1 MWLRGAKL
9 IVLGLLGFC
18 ASLSS
23 AAWAQQVEKPPAA
36 NSPKIHYAVEDL
48 ILGDKVDPD
57 SLTSRT
63 YHCSPS
69 EQFVGFT
76 WCTNRT
82 SRGRGYTAY
91 SILHSP
97 NERIVYANKTLEP
110 AFSSSTEAKEELQ
123 RISQRF
129 GTQPRIIDMPHR
141 SGLPDGMI
149 AVWGNVVLT
158 PVDTDNIKKLAE
170 GRSPKLGFM
179 VDFVADFEHSAKK
192 GLPVYGIGGGP
203 GLVLAVS
210 YGKPDRGTLRL
221 IAVDASKFA
230 SPAADQPQPSVA
242 AQPSPTQDQAV
253 ITAQPSRTPDRT
265 ATVAHSP
272 LQPTSTSNE
281 LQTNITELQHTI
293 SLLRADLATA
303 TTKITKLETQNI
315 ETEQQLKQEA
325 QARSSFDAAKHQIE
339 QTLFETQRGAAQSHN
354 SVWIIF
360 ASMAIG
366 GLLALLAIRSP
377 VFWNQW
383 NKLNVGSKLSNLT
396 QRFQQKTLA
405 RRVPEELF
413 GRELD
418 KHVAEI
424 NVTMQPREVN

>member
-18 ASLSS
+18 ASLGS
-23 AAWAQQVEKPPAA
+23 AAWAQQVEKPPTT

-97 NERIVYANKTLEP
+97 NDRIVYANKTLEP

-123 RISQRF
+123 RISQRL

-149 AVWGNVVLT
+149 AVWGDVVLT
-158 PVDTDNIKKLAE
+158 PVDTDNIKKLAD

-210 YGKPDRGTLRL
+210 YGKPDQGTLRL

-230 SPAADQPQPSVA
+230 SPADRSASA
-242 AQPSPTQDQAV
+242 FCCCSTF
-253 ITAQPSRTPDRT
+253 TYSRSSCYYCS
-265 ATVAHSP
+265 TVA
-272 LQPTSTSNE
+272 
-281 LQTNITELQHTI
+281 
-293 SLLRADLATA
+293 
-303 TTKITKLETQNI
+303 
-315 ETEQQLKQEA
+315 
-325 QARSSFDAAKHQIE
+325 
-339 QTLFETQRGAAQSHN
+339 N
-354 SVWIIF
+354 S
-360 ASMAIG
+360 
-366 GLLALLAIRSP
+366 
-377 VFWNQW
+377 
-383 NKLNVGSKLSNLT
+383 
-396 QRFQQKTLA
+396 
-405 RRVPEELF
+405 
-413 GRELD
+413 
-418 KHVAEI
+418 
-424 NVTMQPREVN
+424 

>member
-18 ASLSS
+18 ASLGS
-23 AAWAQQVEKPPAA
+23 AAWAQQVEKPPTA

-76 WCTNRT
+76 WCTNRA
-82 SRGRGYTAY
+82 SKGRAYTVY

-97 NERIVYANKTLEP
+97 DDKIVYANKTLEP
-110 AFSSSTEAKEELQ
+110 AFSSPAEAKEELQ
-123 RISQRF
+123 RIAQKL
-129 GTQPRIIDMPHR
+129 GAQPRIIEMPSR
-141 SGLPDGMI
+141 RGLSDGLI
-149 AVWGNVVLT
+149 AVWGDVVLT
-158 PVDTDNIKKLAE
+158 PVDADNIKKLAD

-179 VDFVADFEHSAKK
+179 VDFVADFERSAKK
-192 GLPVYGIGGGP
+192 GLPVYKIGGGP

-210 YGKPDRGTLRL
+210 YGKPDHGTLRF

-230 SPAADQPQPSVA
+230 SPATDQAPVA
-242 AQPSPTQDQAV
+242 AQSAATEDQAA
-253 ITAQPSRTPDRT
+253 IAAQRSPTPDRT
-265 ATVAHSP
+265 ATVAQPS
-272 LQPTSTSNE
+272 LQPTSIPNE
-281 LQTNITELQHTI
+281 SQTNIADLKHTI
-293 SLLRADLATA
+293 SLLKGDLANA
-303 TTKITKLETQNI
+303 TKKITKLETQNV
-315 ETEQQLKQEA
+315 ETERQLKQEA
-325 QARSSFDAAKHQIE
+325 QARSTVEAAKRQIE
-339 QTLFETQRGAAQSHN
+339 QTLLETHRAAESHN
-354 SVWIIF
+354 SVWTIF
-360 ASMAIG
+360 VSMAIG

-377 VFWNQW
+377 VFWNHW
-383 NKLNVGSKLSNLT
+383 NKSKVQSKLSSLT
-396 QRFQQKTLA
+396 QWARRFQQKTSA

-418 KHVAEI
+418 KHVTEI
-424 NVTMQPREVN
+424 NLTMQPVS